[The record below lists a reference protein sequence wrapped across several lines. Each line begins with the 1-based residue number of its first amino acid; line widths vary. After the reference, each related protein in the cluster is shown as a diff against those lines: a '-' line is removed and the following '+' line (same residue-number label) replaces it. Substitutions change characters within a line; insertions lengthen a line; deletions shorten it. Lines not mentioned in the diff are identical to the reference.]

1 MGKGST
7 GDEREMAKRIAQ
19 ISDPDPEIVY
29 EGQEKADFWSLLGG
43 KGSYTDERVLK
54 NVGEATTPRLF
65 HGSNASGT
73 FKSKL
78 QRVKKNIFLLFT
90 QCDKMELYGS
100 KGWICEFNPYAQ
112 FHLPS
117 INILTAASPHSD
129 VAQKVSDQFLSRI
142 LL

>member
-73 FKSKL
+73 FKSKP
-78 QRVKKNIFLLFT
+78 QRQKKIFFYCLHNATKWNF
-90 QCDKMELYGS
+90 M
-100 KGWICEFNPYAQ
+100 
-112 FHLPS
+112 
-117 INILTAASPHSD
+117 
-129 VAQKVSDQFLSRI
+129 VQKVEFVSSTLPPDFVFLPKI
-142 LL
+142 F

>member
-54 NVGEATTPRLF
+54 NIGEATTPRLF

-78 QRVKKNIFLLFT
+78 QRVKKNFYCLHNATKWNF
-90 QCDKMELYGS
+90 M
-100 KGWICEFNPYAQ
+100 
-112 FHLPS
+112 
-117 INILTAASPHSD
+117 
-129 VAQKVSDQFLSRI
+129 VQKVEFVSSTLPPDFVFLPKI
-142 LL
+142 F

>member
-78 QRVKKNIFLLFT
+78 QCVKKVINLLTSRTAEQHARGQQRFIFEST
-90 QCDKMELYGS
+90 EKQRD
-100 KGWICEFNPYAQ
+100 
-112 FHLPS
+112 
-117 INILTAASPHSD
+117 
-129 VAQKVSDQFLSRI
+129 
-142 LL
+142 